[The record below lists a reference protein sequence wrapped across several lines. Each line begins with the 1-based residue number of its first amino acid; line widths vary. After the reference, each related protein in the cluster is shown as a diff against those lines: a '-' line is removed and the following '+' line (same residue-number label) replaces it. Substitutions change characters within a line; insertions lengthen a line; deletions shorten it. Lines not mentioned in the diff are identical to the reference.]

1 MCFPCRALQGVSQW
15 SAPGCSWDDH
25 LYPII
30 PLFLAI
36 EMSSRFTPKQQ
47 LELYRECV
55 EALDLVKEQMKT
67 TKYLLQEEYDQPLL
81 ETFQMLHNL
90 KRRMGEQLDN
100 RIIKRSPNLLEE
112 IIDVPSDSELK
123 AIAEIIDV
131 E

>member
-1 MCFPCRALQGVSQW
+1 MN
-15 SAPGCSWDDH
+15 
-25 LYPII
+25 
-30 PLFLAI
+30 
-36 EMSSRFTPKQQ
+36 SRFTPKQQ

-55 EALDLVKEQMKT
+55 EALDLVKEQMRT
-67 TKYLLQEEYDQPLL
+67 TKYLLQEEYEQPLL
-81 ETFQMLHNL
+81 ETFKMLHNL

-100 RIIKRSPNLLEE
+100 RIRKRSPNLLEE